1 MNIIKKLFSR
11 NKNENIKKE
20 NSTRNIEGDVKEWLK
35 KLMYPDEYS
44 RVIRVLHPNEPKR
57 ILRCILWDSES
68 EAEDIKKANFESLD
82 EEQKEKYKLIRD
94 ETERLKQYCDDFE
107 PQFNREEIEKW
118 VVWLVNEEEIYA
130 LFYDLYNDYINAC
143 NEHIEMYNK
152 LLAPHH
158 VREISA
164 DGIRSY
170 DFMKNNSEYEKS
182 ENDKLRRIW
191 KHLLRKV
198 EFDSE
203 GIEKAELDT
212 LNEEQK
218 QKYSEL
224 EAEIEILKNDRE
236 VQGYLGK
243 QSEFQIWML
252 WFYEDK
258 SVYLLF
264 VEKLNEYIDLYNEHV
279 IDYNGW
285 NSD

>member
-1 MNIIKKLFSR
+1 MNIIKKIFTRAIS
-11 NKNENIKKE
+11 NSSKNEVDN
-20 NSTRNIEGDVKEWLK
+20 T
-35 KLMYPDEYS
+35 Y
-44 RVIRVLHPNEPKR
+44 
-57 ILRCILWDSES
+57 
-68 EAEDIKKANFESLD
+68 
-82 EEQKEKYKLIRD
+82 RD
-94 ETERLKQYCDDFE
+94 TTDKVD
-107 PQFNREEIEKW
+107 
-118 VVWLVNEEEIYA
+118 
-130 LFYDLYNDYINAC
+130 
-143 NEHIEMYNK
+143 
-152 LLAPHH
+152 H
-158 VREISA
+158 VF
-164 DGIRSY
+164 
-170 DFMKNNSEYEKS
+170 DFMKEGSEYENGKS
-182 ENDKLRRIW
+182 ENYKLRRIC
-191 KHLLRKV
+191 KHLWRRV
-198 EFDSE
+198 EFDAG
-203 GIEKAELDT
+203 GIKKAELDT